1 MILTPTMLYGEHN
14 IIKLFELSNSNSE
27 RRVQPTAYEQF
38 RTFYM
43 FLTSS
48 REQHLQQKALRESV
62 AHSIISP
69 VSMLKNRKKISEL
82 MSMLPSK
89 SLILAFIFII
99 ATGLWTMLGGFCLFH
114 TYLLLNN
121 QTTLEYYKSFAIK
134 KKCIQGTSL
143 TSPLTPLFAHM
154 LTYSL

>member
-1 MILTPTMLYGEHN
+1 MLYGEHN
-14 IIKLFELSNSNSE
+14 IIKLFELSNSKSNAE

-38 RTFYM
+38 RTFYL
-43 FLTSS
+43 FVTSS
-48 REQHLQQKALRESV
+48 REQHLQQKALRDSV

-134 KKCIQGTSL
+134 KKCIQGTAL
-143 TSPLTPLFAHM
+143 TSLPHLHAYALISSRIP
-154 LTYSL
+154 S